1 MQTYLW
7 ICLILFLAGF
17 VQGLSGFGAVLFSLP
32 LLSIFLDIKTVIPL
46 VALAA
51 LMMTLIVLIQ
61 LWRHLE
67 WKKVYPLI
75 IGALPG
81 VFVGVYF
88 LKKFDKGVI
97 HWILGA
103 TLIVYALYSLFI
115 QKSVKGIRERWA
127 FLFGFLGGCLG
138 GAFSAGGPPAIVYTS
153 LSSWNKDQIKVT
165 LQLFCIIRF
174 ICHHRACRQRADN
187 HYRSQIFYCFGAHAC
202 FRYLYGVFFL
212 RYDPGN
218 KLSQNHLDPSGFFG
232 TADDIPGI
240 MAGRP

>member
-51 LMMTLIVLIQ
+51 QMMTLIVLVQ

-75 IGALPG
+75 IGAIPG

-88 LKKFDKGVI
+88 LKKFDTGAI
-97 HWILGA
+97 YWLLGA

-115 QKSVKGIRERWA
+115 QKSVKRIRERWA

-138 GAFSAGGPPAIVYTS
+138 GAFSASGPPAIVYTS

-165 LQLFCIIRF
+165 LQGYFILSGLFVITGHAVSGLTTITVLKFFTASVPMLVLGTYTGSFFYGMIQETGYRKIILILLVF
-174 ICHHRACRQRADN
+174 LGLLMIYRA
-187 HYRSQIFYCFGAHAC
+187 
-202 FRYLYGVFFL
+202 
-212 RYDPGN
+212 
-218 KLSQNHLDPSGFFG
+218 
-232 TADDIPGI
+232 
-240 MAGRP
+240 